1 MQRGEASRFDRF
13 DVIVAG
19 LAGLASTALV
29 LGTLAVEQIRVTHE
43 IQVWAPTE
51 AQGVDR
57 VPVRV
62 RVLADLESASG
73 PRIVVPRVR
82 VAGTSEDDSHL
93 ESLSE
98 DMSPAALDTMEGEVP
113 AESAGALHVRA
124 LGPSG
129 EQLATATRS
138 LARVPAVGPRPAQ
151 VRVADGLQVLSLAR
165 PPELVAALPQ
175 LEVRVEGGVCVPE
188 HPCRVWFW
196 RGASEAVPRLSECT
210 PMELGETHVG
220 QALVSIDVVVH
231 GPEARCRVTFEPL
244 TVGTELQLPVGLA
257 TPWIEVTHDAH
268 AETITVTGEPP
279 LGRDAMLIDVH
290 VGNRWVLA
298 RSMRRGE
305 PLTIA
310 EGYLEGD
317 GFSQSIGVMR
327 VQARADVASSE
338 RAYQRALFVPFEL
351 TEGNAPRPGTS
362 ITRDLDAMLGR
373 GWRREGDRDET
384 HRWAMLQLE
393 EELVPVPAP
402 LSGLARDE
410 ARLEDVRTRMRSLC
424 AVGVL
429 LAVAAILG
437 AITRRGL
444 ASAREARAVMVEAGA
459 DHADDRA
466 ARWRSWLTVGG
477 FVCAIALAILLGAA
491 FLVARPYFMG

>member
-1 MQRGEASRFDRF
+1 MVPHVRA
-13 DVIVAG
+13 AG
-19 LAGLASTALV
+19 T
-29 LGTLAVEQIRVTHE
+29 
-43 IQVWAPTE
+43 TE
-51 AQGVDR
+51 DDAR
-57 VPVRV
+57 
-62 RVLADLESASG
+62 LES
-73 PRIVVPRVR
+73 V
-82 VAGTSEDDSHL
+82 SEDL
-93 ESLSE
+93 TA
-98 DMSPAALDTMEGEVP
+98 AALDTVEGDVA
-113 AESAGALHVRA
+113 AESTDVLYVRA
-124 LGPSG
+124 LGSSG

-138 LARVPAVGPRPAQ
+138 LDRVVAVQPRAPQ
-151 VRVADGLQVLSLAR
+151 GRVADGLQVLSLAR
-165 PPELVAALPQ
+165 PPELEAALPD
-175 LEVRVEGGVCVPE
+175 LDVRAEGGVCVPE
-188 HPCRVWFW
+188 HPCRLWFW
-196 RGASEAVPRLSECT
+196 RGTSEVVPRLSECT
-210 PMELGETHVG
+210 PMELGEAQVG
-220 QALVSIDVVVH
+220 RALVSIDVVVH
-231 GPEARCRVTFEPL
+231 GPEARCHVTFEPL
-244 TVGTELQLPVGLA
+244 AVGTELQLPVGLA
-257 TPWIEVTHDAH
+257 TPWIEVTHDAR
-268 AETITVTGEPP
+268 AQTLTVNGEPP
-279 LGRDAMLIDVH
+279 LGRDAMLIDVY

-373 GWRREGDRDET
+373 GWRREGDRVET

-402 LSGLARDE
+402 VSGLARDE
-410 ARLEDVRTRMRSLC
+410 ARLEDVRTRMRWLC

-459 DHADDRA
+459 DQADDRA